1 MIRLLY
7 SREEER
13 REHQF
18 KRASRNSDEY
28 YYGVQDKEEYDE
40 YEEDEFV

>member
-13 REHQF
+13 REHHF
-18 KRASRNSDEY
+18 RRASRNSDEY